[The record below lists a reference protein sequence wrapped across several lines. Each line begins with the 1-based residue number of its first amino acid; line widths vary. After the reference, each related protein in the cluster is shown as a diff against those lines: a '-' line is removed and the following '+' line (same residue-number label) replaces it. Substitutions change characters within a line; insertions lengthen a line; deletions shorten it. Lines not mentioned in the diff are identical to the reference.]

1 MRHAVSGMRHPA
13 CGMRHPACGMSESL
27 YAACDAIF
35 SLFAADMPP
44 VHSVLQR
51 QRVRLEIEQN
61 ELMII
66 ALAYV
71 MCKKK
76 NKRRKHRWW
85 VHSILKRRKEQGAYQ
100 HLVRELQE
108 DGERFQQYFRLTREQ
123 FAQVLFLVGED
134 LVKHSRCRE
143 VICPR
148 ERLAICLR

>member
-1 MRHAVSGMRHPA
+1 MRHVASVMRHERILI
-13 CGMRHPACGMSESL
+13 CGMR
-27 YAACDAIF
+27 CDF

-51 QRVRLEIEQN
+51 QRARLEIEQN

-66 ALAYV
+66 ALAFNV
-71 MCKKK
+71 ICKKK

-85 VHSILKRRKEQGAYQ
+85 VHSILKKRKGQGAYQ
-100 HLVRELQE
+100 NLVRELQE
-108 DGERFQQYFRLTREQ
+108 DGERFQQYFRVTREQ